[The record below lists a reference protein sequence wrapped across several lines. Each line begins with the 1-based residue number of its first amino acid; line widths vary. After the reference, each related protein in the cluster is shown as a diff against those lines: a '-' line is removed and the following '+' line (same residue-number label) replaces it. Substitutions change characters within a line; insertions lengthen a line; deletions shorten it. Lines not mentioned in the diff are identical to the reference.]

1 MKSFNYT
8 NDADYT
14 NYNVIIYNA
23 INIDVVNESY
33 DVDDTHLSIYI
44 FV

>member
-14 NYNVIIYNA
+14 NYNVIIYNT
-23 INIDVVNESY
+23 INIDVTNESY
-33 DVDDTHLSIYI
+33 DANNTLLSIFI